1 MDKCNPKINQL
12 VIMKENHFVYSLLMK
27 NRELIQINAEAVST
41 HSALLGNIYIGKVK
55 NIVKNIN
62 AAFVEIDGGRM
73 CYLPLAKPQ
82 YPIYCNGMK
91 RDKICIG
98 DEIMV
103 QIEKEN
109 VKTKAPTVTCN
120 LNITGKYVVLTHG
133 ITKIGVSAKI
143 KEKEERERLRS
154 LATSFQLG
162 LQSGS
167 QSDPTDSTFE
177 AFQSCEP
184 QDYGF
189 VIRTNSEGVP
199 SERIAQ
205 EIQTLQGIYERL
217 TKQAVHFTR
226 FSLIEKGLPNYLS
239 DIRDYNQFQ
248 LDEIITDDKEIYD
261 EIHNYLTQFQPEDLS
276 KLTFYQDDMISMK
289 NLYSI
294 ETKMQKAL
302 QKRVWLKSGGY
313 LVIEPTEALTVIDVN
328 TGKAIKGRKNEQ
340 ETFYKINMEAAEE
353 IAKQIRLRNMSGII
367 IIDFIDLEE
376 EEKRA
381 SLMTQLRIL
390 FAKDPVK
397 TSLID
402 MTKLNLVEVT
412 RKKVRK
418 PLWEQIKLRS
428 DEDDE
433 D

>member
-1 MDKCNPKINQL
+1 MEKANQL
-12 VIMKENHFVYSLLMK
+12 IVLKDKQIVYSLLLK
-27 NRELIQINAEAVST
+27 KKELIQLNAEPVS
-41 HSALLGNIYIGKVK
+41 SNGALLGNIYIGKVK

-62 AAFVEIDGGRM
+62 AAFVEISGGRM
-73 CYLPLAKPQ
+73 CYLPLSKPQ
-82 YPIYCNGMK
+82 YPICCNGMS
-91 RDKICIG
+91 RDHICIG

-103 QIEKEN
+103 QIEREN

-143 KEKEERERLRS
+143 GAKEERERLRS
-154 LATSFQLG
+154 IIELYRS
-162 LQSGS
+162 
-167 QSDPTDSTFE
+167 E
-177 AFQSCEP
+177 H
-184 QDYGF
+184 YGF
-189 VIRTNSEGVP
+189 VIRTNSEGVGK
-199 SERIAQ
+199 ERIQQ
-205 EIQTLQGIYERL
+205 EVENLKAIYQRITE
-217 TKQAVHFTR
+217 QAVHYTR

-239 DIRDYNQFQ
+239 DIRDYNQCQ
-248 LDEIITDDKEIYD
+248 LDEIITDDEEIYE
-261 EIHNYLTQFQPEDLS
+261 EIHTFLTNYQPEDLA
-276 KLTFYQDDMISMK
+276 KLSFYQDPMISMK

-294 ETKMQKAL
+294 DTKLQKAL

-328 TGKAIKGRKNEQ
+328 TGKAVKGKKNEQ

-367 IIDFIDLEE
+367 LIDFIDLEE
-376 EEKRA
+376 EEKRTC
-381 SLMTQLRIL
+381 LMNQLRIL

-397 TSLID
+397 TALID

-418 PLWEQIKLRS
+418 PIWEQIKLRS

-433 D
+433 NECFKDA

>member
-1 MDKCNPKINQL
+1 MDEQNQL
-12 VIMKENHFVYSLLMK
+12 LIMKENQCVYSLYLEQK
-27 NRELIQINAEAVST
+27 ELIQVNIESVSKN
-41 HSALLGNIYIGKVK
+41 SPLLGNIYIGKVK

-62 AAFVEIDGGRM
+62 AAFVEIAGGRM

-82 YPIYCNGMK
+82 YPIYCNGTS

-120 LNITGKYVVLTHG
+120 LNITGKYAVLTHG

-143 KEKEERERLRS
+143 QEKEERERLKNMF
-154 LATSFQLG
+154 AAN
-162 LQSGS
+162 
-167 QSDPTDSTFE
+167 QSDK
-177 AFQSCEP
+177 
-184 QDYGF
+184 YGF
-189 VIRTNSEGVP
+189 VIRTNSEGVEE
-199 SERIAQ
+199 ERILREVEELKA
-205 EIQTLQGIYERL
+205 IYKRL
-217 TKQAVHFTR
+217 TTQAVHFTR

-239 DIRDYNQFQ
+239 DIRDYNQIQ
-248 LDEIITDDKEIYD
+248 LDEIITDDQEIYE
-261 EIHNYLTQFQPEDLS
+261 EIHNFLINFQPEDVT
-276 KLTFYQDDMISMK
+276 KLRFYQDDMISMK

-294 ETKMQKAL
+294 ETKLQKAI

-313 LVIEPTEALTVIDVN
+313 LVIEPTEALTVIDIN
-328 TGKAIKGRKNEQ
+328 TGKAIKGKKNEQ
-340 ETFYKINMEAAEE
+340 ATFFKVNMEAAEE
-353 IAKQIRLRNMSGII
+353 IAKQVRLRNMSGII
-367 IIDFIDLEE
+367 LIDFIDLEE
-376 EEKRA
+376 EEKRII
-381 SLMTQLRIL
+381 LMNHLRTL
-390 FAKDPVK
+390 FAKDPIK

-418 PLWEQIKLRS
+418 PLWEQIQIRR

-433 D
+433 NECITNA

>member
-1 MDKCNPKINQL
+1 MDKQNQL
-12 VIMKENHFVYSLLMK
+12 LIMKENQCVYSLYMEQK
-27 NRELIQINAEAVST
+27 ELIQVNVESVSKNST
-41 HSALLGNIYIGKVK
+41 LLGNIYIGKVK

-82 YPIYCNGMK
+82 YPIYCNGIS

-143 KEKEERERLRS
+143 KEKEERERLKNMF
-154 LATSFQLG
+154 AAN
-162 LQSGS
+162 
-167 QSDPTDSTFE
+167 QSDK
-177 AFQSCEP
+177 
-184 QDYGF
+184 YGF
-189 VIRTNSEGVP
+189 VIRTNSEGVEE
-199 SERIAQ
+199 ERILREVEELRA
-205 EIQTLQGIYERL
+205 IYKKI
-217 TKQAVHFTR
+217 TTQAIHFTR

-248 LDEIITDDKEIYD
+248 LDEIITDDQGIYE
-261 EIHNYLTQFQPEDLS
+261 EIHSFLTKFQPEDLT
-276 KLTFYQDDMISMK
+276 KLRFYQDNMISMK

-294 ETKMQKAL
+294 ETKLQKAM

-313 LVIEPTEALTVIDVN
+313 LVIEPTEALTVIDIN
-328 TGKAIKGRKNEQ
+328 TGKAIKGKKDEQ
-340 ETFYKINMEAAEE
+340 ATFFKVNMEAAEE

-367 IIDFIDLEE
+367 LIDFIDLEE
-376 EEKRA
+376 ERRIV
-381 SLMTQLRIL
+381 LMNHLRTL

-418 PLWEQIKLRS
+418 PLWEQIQVRR

-433 D
+433 NECITNA

>member
-1 MDKCNPKINQL
+1 MDKCNPKMNQL

-27 NRELIQINAEAVST
+27 NKELIQLNAEAVST
-41 HSALLGNIYIGKVK
+41 RNALLGNIYIGKVK

-82 YPIYCNGMK
+82 YPIYCNGIK

-103 QIEKEN
+103 QIEKES

-120 LNITGKYVVLTHG
+120 LNLTGKYAVLTHG

-154 LATSFQLG
+154 VVSSFQAETQG
-162 LQSGS
+162 
-167 QSDPTDSTFE
+167 E
-177 AFQSCEP
+177 N
-184 QDYGF
+184 YGF

-199 SERIAQ
+199 SERIVQ
-205 EIQTLQGIYERL
+205 EIHTLQAIYERL

-248 LDEIITDDKEIYD
+248 LDEIITDDKEIYE
-261 EIHNYLTQFQPEDLS
+261 EIENYLIQFQPEDLS
-276 KLTFYQDDMISMK
+276 KLTFYQDNMISMK

-328 TGKAIKGRKNEQ
+328 TGKAVKGRKNEQ

-376 EEKRA
+376 KEKRA
-381 SLMTQLRIL
+381 SLMTQLHIL
-390 FAKDPVK
+390 FAQDPVK

-428 DEDDE
+428 DEDEEDE
-433 D
+433 CFTNA

>member
-1 MDKCNPKINQL
+1 MEKVNQL
-12 VIMKENHFVYSLLMK
+12 VIIKDKQIVYSLLLRK
-27 NRELIQINAEAVST
+27 KELIQLNAEPVLSDC
-41 HSALLGNIYIGKVK
+41 ALLGNIYIGKVK

-62 AAFVEIDGGRM
+62 AAFVEISGGRM
-73 CYLPLAKPQ
+73 CYLPLSKPQ
-82 YPIYCNGMK
+82 YPIYCSEMR
-91 RDKICIG
+91 RDRVCIG

-103 QIEKEN
+103 QIEREN

-143 KEKEERERLRS
+143 GTKEERERLRA
-154 LATSFQLG
+154 LV
-162 LQSGS
+162 
-167 QSDPTDSTFE
+167 E
-177 AFQSCEP
+177 AYRSEQ
-184 QDYGF
+184 YGF
-189 VIRTNSEGVP
+189 VIRTNSQGVAK
-199 SERIAQ
+199 ERIQQ
-205 EIQTLQGIYERL
+205 EVEHLKAIYQRITE
-217 TKQAVHFTR
+217 QAVHYTR

-239 DIRDYNQFQ
+239 DIRDYNQCQ
-248 LDEIITDDKEIYD
+248 LDEIITDDKEIYE
-261 EIHNYLTQFQPEDLS
+261 EIHTFLTNYQPEDLA
-276 KLTFYQDDMISMK
+276 KLAFYQDPMISMK

-294 ETKMQKAL
+294 DTKLQKAL

-328 TGKAIKGRKNEQ
+328 TGKAVKGKKNEQ
-340 ETFYKINMEAAEE
+340 ETFYKIDMEAAQE

-367 IIDFIDLEE
+367 LIDFIDLEE
-376 EEKRA
+376 EQKRTC
-381 SLMTQLRIL
+381 LMNQLRIL

-397 TSLID
+397 TALID

-418 PLWEQIKLRS
+418 PIWEQLKLRS

-433 D
+433 NECFKNA

>member
-1 MDKCNPKINQL
+1 MDKQNQL
-12 VIMKENHFVYSLLMK
+12 LIMKENQCVYSLYMEQK
-27 NRELIQINAEAVST
+27 ELIQVNVESVSKNST
-41 HSALLGNIYIGKVK
+41 LLGNIYIGKVK

-82 YPIYCNGMK
+82 YPIYCNGIS

-143 KEKEERERLRS
+143 KEKEERERLKNMF
-154 LATSFQLG
+154 AAN
-162 LQSGS
+162 
-167 QSDPTDSTFE
+167 QSDK
-177 AFQSCEP
+177 
-184 QDYGF
+184 YGL
-189 VIRTNSEGVP
+189 VIRTNSEGVEE
-199 SERIAQ
+199 ERILREVEELKA
-205 EIQTLQGIYERL
+205 IYKKI
-217 TKQAVHFTR
+217 TTQAIHFTR

-248 LDEIITDDKEIYD
+248 LDEIITDDQGIYE
-261 EIHNYLTQFQPEDLS
+261 EIHSFLTKFQPEDLT
-276 KLTFYQDDMISMK
+276 KLRFYQDNMISMK

-294 ETKMQKAL
+294 ETKLQKAM

-313 LVIEPTEALTVIDVN
+313 LVIEPTEALTVIDIN
-328 TGKAIKGRKNEQ
+328 TGKAIKGKKDEQ
-340 ETFYKINMEAAEE
+340 ATFFKVNMEAAEE

-367 IIDFIDLEE
+367 LIDFIDLEDE
-376 EEKRA
+376 ERRIV
-381 SLMTQLRIL
+381 LMNHLRTL

-418 PLWEQIKLRS
+418 PLWEQIQVRR

-433 D
+433 NECITNA